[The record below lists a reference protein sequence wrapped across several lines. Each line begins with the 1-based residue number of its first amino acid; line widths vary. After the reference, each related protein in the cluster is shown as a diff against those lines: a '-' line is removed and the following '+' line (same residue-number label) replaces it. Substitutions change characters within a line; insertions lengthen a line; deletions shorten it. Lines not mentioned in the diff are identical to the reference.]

1 MYISIYSSITA
12 KKYKGFFMED
22 KFGWTDWRETD
33 PKKLYPEYG
42 LLSDWRGSFCNDLD
56 FEVMRV
62 LARLK
67 KELEEKI

>member
-1 MYISIYSSITA
+1 
-12 KKYKGFFMED
+12 MED